1 MNVPVPP
8 RLIRRAFIDPLWIPL
23 AAAFIVLFTL
33 ALAVAA
39 LLIPITPRRRAL
51 RLSALA
57 ITYLLLDVALMLG
70 CLGLWLA
77 DPRPGRDDQRW
88 RRRHASLLGWA
99 LSVLLAAAARFLGFR
114 VELEASDQLRP
125 TPPPN
130 EDGERPTQL
139 AQMPQAPLLV
149 LARHAGPGDS
159 FLLVHLLIATFDR
172 CPKVVLK
179 RALQWDPGLD
189 VILTRLACYFLPSRS
204 GAGDDRVAAVAELA
218 RGLVESDAL
227 LLFPE
232 GGNWTPRRHRRA
244 VAHLLRSGHR
254 RRARAARE
262 LTHVLPPR
270 PGGAVACLASRPD
283 LDVLVVAHRGLGDL
297 VNPMQ
302 MWRAIP
308 LRERSMTI
316 RPHRYRAAEVPRE
329 DAAAL
334 HWLDARWA
342 EIDAWVAEPELT

>member
-8 RLIRRAFIDPLWIPL
+8 RAVRRVLIDPLWIPL
-23 AAAFIVLFTL
+23 AAALVMLFAL
-33 ALAVAA
+33 ALAASA
-39 LLIPITPRRRAL
+39 ILAPLTPRRRVF

-77 DPRPGRDDQRW
+77 DPRPGRSDQRW
-88 RRRHASLLGWA
+88 RRRHARLLGWA
-99 LSVLLAAAARFLGFR
+99 LSLLLAAARRLLGLR
-114 VELEASDQLRP
+114 VELEAADQLRP
-125 TPPPN
+125 PSPPAA
-130 EDGERPTQL
+130 DGER
-139 AQMPQAPLLV
+139 PQAPLLV

-189 VILTRLACYFLPSRS
+189 VILTRLACYFLPSPS
-204 GAGDDRVAAVAELA
+204 GAGDDRVGAVSALA
-218 RGLVESDAL
+218 LDLVASDAL

-244 VAHLLRSGHR
+244 VAHLLRTGYR
-254 RRARAARE
+254 RRARAAQA

-270 PGGAVACLASRPD
+270 PGGAVACLTSRPD
-283 LDVLVVAHRGLGDL
+283 LDVLVIAHRGLGDL
-297 VNPMQ
+297 VNPLQ

-308 LRERSMTI
+308 LRERAMTI
-316 RPHRYRAAEVPRE
+316 RPHRYPAAEVPRQD
-329 DAAAL
+329 DAAL
-334 HWLDARWA
+334 GWLDERWA
-342 EIDAWVAEPELT
+342 GIDAWVAESAPPAPTLS